1 MAIKLYKSQAQ
12 IDTKSTNVSASPLS
26 VSPSSVYSVSKAS
39 GTAADAAVNLWA
51 VVKKTKDSNKSA
63 AIAASLEKN
72 MGQLTLNYE
81 RSNNLNDLNTFTFST
96 KLMKDQA
103 LLKENTSVKRKVNSW
118 FASKQSSLGID
129 LQKTITKNV
138 IDEKLATDEI
148 DLNKHQQIVAT
159 SKNRK
164 EINASL
170 NYLDNYFNSE
180 DNKLFYKPADW
191 IKKKEENNQKIQ
203 ENRAIHLASNDPK
216 SIIDNPKGSL
226 KDIKSEETANYI
238 LEKAYENHASNIEA
252 EIKDQQIIDA
262 KNVEDQANNFA
273 EIAVR
278 IQHFHDNS
286 TNPDFS
292 DKLIDYKDIK
302 KAYVNNDIDETMYN
316 KLISYRAGTVD
327 LNDEQIR
334 IDLADEIANADSPVE
349 LQALSKK
356 VQVKESDLTFLR
368 LNADAT
374 GRALTKINKLKK
386 DSKLYNEYKTN
397 YSILKSV
404 FFASESYEFEV
415 GEDARTVKAIGGQA
429 IEFFDNLVMNEG
441 VTSENALF
449 QTIAKFN
456 PGAALPNMS
465 IFPLPSFQEESDWSS
480 KIKAAGG
487 STYFIDTKTKM
498 AQLYRDEKLTHSEF
512 IFEMDNLG
520 KAQKLFNMR
529 LKYAVSD
536 STIKPEDRLS
546 FAAGENAGG
555 FSTIIS
561 NLMKK

>member
-138 IDEKLATDEI
+138 INEKLATDEI

-159 SKNRK
+159 SKNRN
-164 EINASL
+164 EVNSSL
-170 NYLDNYFNSE
+170 GYLNNYFNSE

-480 KIKAAGG
+480 KIKASGG

-536 STIKPEDRLS
+536 STIKAEDRLS

>member
-51 VVKKTKDSNKSA
+51 VVKKTKDTNKAA
-63 AIAASLEKN
+63 AINANLEKN

-159 SKNRK
+159 SKNRN
-164 EINASL
+164 EVNSSL
-170 NYLDNYFNSE
+170 GYLNNYFNSE

>member
-118 FASKQSSLGID
+118 FASKQSSFGID

-159 SKNRK
+159 STNRN
-164 EINASL
+164 EVNSSL
-170 NYLDNYFNSE
+170 GYLNNYFNSE

-334 IDLADEIANADSPVE
+334 IDLNDEIANVDSPVE

-368 LNADAT
+368 LSAEAT
-374 GRALTKINKLKK
+374 GKALTKINKLKK
-386 DSKLYNEYKTN
+386 DTTLYNEYKSN

-415 GEDARTVKAIGGQA
+415 GEDARTVKSIGGQA
-429 IEFFDNLVMNEG
+429 IEFFDRLVMNEG

-561 NLMKK
+561 NLMNK

>member
-159 SKNRK
+159 SKNRN
-164 EINASL
+164 EVNSSL
-170 NYLDNYFNSE
+170 GYLNNYFNSE

-498 AQLYRDEKLTHSEF
+498 SQLYRDEKLTHSEF

-536 STIKPEDRLS
+536 STIKAEDRLS

>member
-26 VSPSSVYSVSKAS
+26 VSPRSVYTASKAS

-51 VVKKTKDSNKSA
+51 VVKKTKDTNKAA
-63 AIAASLEKN
+63 AITANLEKN

-129 LQKTITKNV
+129 LQKTITTNV

-159 SKNRK
+159 SKNRN
-164 EINASL
+164 EVNASL
-170 NYLDNYFNSE
+170 GYLDNYFNSE

-191 IKKKEENNQKIQ
+191 IKKKEENKQKIQ

-216 SIIDNPKGSL
+216 TIIDNPKGSL

-238 LEKAYENHASNIEA
+238 LEKAYENHAANIEA

-278 IQHFHDNS
+278 IKHFHDNS

-316 KLISYRAGTVD
+316 KLISYRAGTIP
-327 LNDEQIR
+327 LNDEQLVMDIS
-334 IDLADEIANADSPVE
+334 DEIVNSDSPVE

-356 VQVKESDLTFLR
+356 VQVKESDLTFLN
-368 LNADAT
+368 LSADAT
-374 GRALTKINKLKK
+374 ARALTKINKLKK
-386 DSKLYNEYKTN
+386 DSKLYNEYKSN
-397 YSILKSV
+397 YTTLQSV

-498 AQLYRDEKLTHSEF
+498 AQLYRDGKLTHSEF

-555 FSTIIS
+555 FSTIIK
-561 NLMKK
+561 NLMEK

>member
-51 VVKKTKDSNKSA
+51 VVKKTKDTNKAA
-63 AIAASLEKN
+63 AINANLEKN

-159 SKNRK
+159 SKNRN
-164 EINASL
+164 EVNSSL
-170 NYLDNYFNSE
+170 GYLNNYFNSE

-498 AQLYRDEKLTHSEF
+498 SQLYRDEKLTHSEF

>member
-51 VVKKTKDSNKSA
+51 VVKKTKDTNKAA
-63 AIAASLEKN
+63 AINANLEKN

-159 SKNRK
+159 STNRN
-164 EINASL
+164 EVNSSL
-170 NYLDNYFNSE
+170 GYLNNYFNSE

-536 STIKPEDRLS
+536 STIKAEDRLS